1 MESSD
6 QSDADCVLPP
16 LLRPGDKVLFVSPAS
31 SPDKDLVLRQAE
43 ILKGWGLNVDF
54 GEHAFCKHDYLAGT
68 DEERLADFNAA
79 LRDPKVRAIF
89 TTRGGKGSYRIA
101 DGLDFGAARRDP
113 KFLVGFS
120 DITML
125 HLSLWKH
132 CRQVGIHGAL
142 FVCEGEQDVSM
153 ETSASLRGALMTSE
167 DIVIGSRLNEP
178 TSCLTTE
185 GTANGRLIGGNLDM
199 IATAA
204 GWALPDMHGAILLLE
219 AVNMSRGQ
227 VDRQLT
233 MLRKAGHL
241 SGLAGVAVGQFT
253 RFEFDR
259 RFSVIDILR
268 EHLDALDVPVLG
280 GLPLGHGHSPLSV
293 PVGAVAVMDAKA
305 GTLIVRRGG
314 ARRPASI
321 IF

>member
-1 MESSD
+1 MESLD
-6 QSDADCVLPP
+6 RTETDRVLMPP
-16 LLRPGDKVLFVSPAS
+16 PLRPGDKIRFVSPAS
-31 SPDKDLVLRQAE
+31 PPDRDLVLRHAE
-43 ILKGWGLNVDF
+43 MLKGWGLNVDF

-68 DEERLADFNAA
+68 DEERLADFNTA
-79 LRDPKVRAIF
+79 LRDPEVRAIF
-89 TTRGGKGSYRIA
+89 ATRGGKGSYRIA
-101 DGLDFGAARRDP
+101 DRLDFDAVRRDP

-142 FVCEGEQDVSM
+142 FVSEGEQDVSM
-153 ETSASLRGALMTSE
+153 ETSGSLRQALMTSE
-167 DIVIGSRLNEP
+167 DIIIRSRLGKP
-178 TSCLTTE
+178 TSALTTA
-185 GTANGRLIGGNLDM
+185 GVVIGRLIGGNLDM

-204 GWALPDMHGAILLLE
+204 GWALPDLHGAILLLE
-219 AVNMSRGQ
+219 AVNMHRGQ

-241 SGLAGVAVGQFT
+241 NGLAGVAVGQFT

-268 EHLDALDVPVLG
+268 EHLGALGVPVLG

-293 PVGAVAVMDAKA
+293 PIGAVAVLDAKT
-305 GTLIVRRGG
+305 GTLTVQRSGV
-314 ARRPASI
+314 
-321 IF
+321 